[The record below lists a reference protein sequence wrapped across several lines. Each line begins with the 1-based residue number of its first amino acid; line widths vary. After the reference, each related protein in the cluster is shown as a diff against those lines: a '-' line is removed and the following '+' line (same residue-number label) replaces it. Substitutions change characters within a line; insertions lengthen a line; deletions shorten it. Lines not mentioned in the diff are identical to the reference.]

1 MDAQLKEIDAV
12 FLDLDGTIYLGGEL
26 IEGALD
32 FLARC
37 DEKGVKRYFLS
48 NNSSRSVK
56 QYVRK
61 LQAFGIPAEEED
73 VLLST
78 HDLLSW
84 LSANNITKTWLIGT
98 EGMREMLEEKGIE
111 TESEEPQYV
120 VLGYDT
126 EISYNKISQ
135 ASIFMHAG
143 VPLVASHPDMVCPSP
158 DGGLPDVGAY
168 LAMLKVTTGVDPEHI
183 SGKPNAGMI
192 LHKIEALGLDPARCA
207 MVGDRLYTDLAM
219 ATRAGCVGVLVLS
232 GEATMDDV
240 NELEEG
246 AEQQPTVIVKS
257 VDELLR

>member
-56 QYVRK
+56 QYVKK

-192 LHKIEALGLDPARCA
+192 LHKIEALGLYPARCA

>member
-37 DEKGVKRYFLS
+37 DEKGVRRYFLS

-56 QYVRK
+56 QYVKK
-61 LQAFGIPAEEED
+61 LQAFGIPAEEDD

-84 LSANNITKTWLIGT
+84 LGANNITKTWLIGT
-98 EGMREMLEEKGIE
+98 EGMKEMLEEKGIE
-111 TESEEPQYV
+111 TKSKNPQYV

-126 EISYNKISQ
+126 EISYDKISQ

-240 NELEEG
+240 NGLEQN

>member
-1 MDAQLKEIDAV
+1 M
-12 FLDLDGTIYLGGEL
+12 IYLGGEL
-26 IEGALD
+26 IKGALD
-32 FLARC
+32 FLKRC

-56 QYVRK
+56 QYVKK
-61 LQAFGIPAEEED
+61 LQAFGIPAEEDE

-84 LSANNITKTWLIGT
+84 LGVNNITKTWLIGT

-111 TESEEPQYV
+111 TKSKDPQYV

-126 EISYNKISQ
+126 EISYDKISQ
-135 ASIFMHAG
+135 ASVFMHAG

-240 NELEEG
+240 NGLEQG

>member
-246 AEQQPTVIVKS
+246 AEQQPTVIVQS

>member
-56 QYVRK
+56 QYVKK
-61 LQAFGIPAEEED
+61 LQAFGIPAEEDD

-84 LSANNITKTWLIGT
+84 LGANNITKTWLIGT
-98 EGMREMLEEKGIE
+98 EGMKEMLEEKGIE
-111 TESEEPQYV
+111 TKSKDPQYV

-126 EISYNKISQ
+126 EISYDKISQ

-168 LAMLKVTTGVDPEHI
+168 LAMLKVTTGVDPEHT

-207 MVGDRLYTDLAM
+207 MVGDRLYTDIAM

-240 NELEEG
+240 NRLEQN

>member
-32 FLARC
+32 FLTRC

-56 QYVRK
+56 QYVKK
-61 LQAFGIPAEEED
+61 LQAFGIPAEEDE

-84 LSANNITKTWLIGT
+84 LGANNITKTWLIGT

-111 TESEEPQYV
+111 TKSQDPQYV

-126 EISYNKISQ
+126 EISYDKISQ

-240 NELEEG
+240 NGLEQG
-246 AEQQPTVIVKS
+246 AEQQPSVIVKS

>member
-56 QYVRK
+56 QYVKK

-84 LSANNITKTWLIGT
+84 LGANNITQTWLIGT

>member
-56 QYVRK
+56 QYVKK

-84 LSANNITKTWLIGT
+84 LSANNITKT
-98 EGMREMLEEKGIE
+98 
-111 TESEEPQYV
+111 
-120 VLGYDT
+120 
-126 EISYNKISQ
+126 
-135 ASIFMHAG
+135 
-143 VPLVASHPDMVCPSP
+143 
-158 DGGLPDVGAY
+158 
-168 LAMLKVTTGVDPEHI
+168 
-183 SGKPNAGMI
+183 
-192 LHKIEALGLDPARCA
+192 
-207 MVGDRLYTDLAM
+207 
-219 ATRAGCVGVLVLS
+219 
-232 GEATMDDV
+232 
-240 NELEEG
+240 
-246 AEQQPTVIVKS
+246 
-257 VDELLR
+257 

>member
-1 MDAQLKEIDAV
+1 MDAQLNDIDAV
-12 FLDLDGTIYLGGEL
+12 FLDLDGTIYLGGDL

-56 QYVRK
+56 QYVKK
-61 LQAFGIPAEEED
+61 LQAFGIPAEADD

-84 LSANNITKTWLIGT
+84 LESNSITKTWLIGT

-111 TESEEPQYV
+111 TRSQAPQYV

-126 EISYNKISQ
+126 EISYEKISQ
-135 ASIFMHAG
+135 ASIFMHTG

-168 LAMLKVTTGVDPEHI
+168 LAMLKATTGVDPVHI

-219 ATRAGCVGVLVLS
+219 ASRAGCVGVLVLS

-240 NELEEG
+240 NELSDG